1 MDFSLPG
8 SSVHGIFQA
17 RVLEWGAI
25 RMVYV
30 NLIVITREK
39 LIVNMQRNMIYESK
53 NNTKENYQNI
63 KEEREEESNIELR
76 NN

>member
-1 MDFSLPG
+1 
-8 SSVHGIFQA
+8 
-17 RVLEWGAI
+17 
-25 RMVYV
+25 
-30 NLIVITREK
+30 
-39 LIVNMQRNMIYESK
+39 MQRNMIYESK